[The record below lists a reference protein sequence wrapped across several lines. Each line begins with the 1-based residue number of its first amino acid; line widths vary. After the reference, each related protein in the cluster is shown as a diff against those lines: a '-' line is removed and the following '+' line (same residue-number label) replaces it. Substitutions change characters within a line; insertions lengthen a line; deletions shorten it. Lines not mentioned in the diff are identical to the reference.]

1 MDMQAFFAESDIDA
15 IDSLYSFFNQPVP
28 LIIIALPALISLA
41 FCPLV
46 LFMYKPMV
54 EFFWPASLFPSG
66 PPNINEA
73 ISCFLAPAG
82 LVYAT
87 SFGFSFQGAM
97 QKQRALLNNISLEV
111 ALLDQVIILASNL
124 NNATCKERLQIYRII
139 KEEAVSIILQIQGKV
154 KYSSND
160 YKSDRSSGQVWKIL
174 TLLHRATTRDR
185 RWNMDQIIMAKMLA
199 HIMQLNTACS
209 DRDETL
215 QAIIHPLKWIFLEC
229 LGFFSF
235 FGVLLL
241 QTQSYRME
249 LAMCIITVFSISLLC
264 YVVADFDSPFNGFF
278 KVNLA
283 ALIEIID
290 KAEDMYLLTLEG
302 KDPYQMR
309 AKQTICSTNP
319 NASDDNDDVVEEDLL
334 KV

>member
-1 MDMQAFFAESDIDA
+1 MQ
-15 IDSLYSFFNQPVP
+15 L
-28 LIIIALPALISLA
+28 
-41 FCPLV
+41 CRR
-46 LFMYKPMV
+46 
-54 EFFWPASLFPSG
+54 
-66 PPNINEA
+66 
-73 ISCFLAPAG
+73 
-82 LVYAT
+82 T

-160 YKSDRSSGQVWKIL
+160 YKSDRSSGQVWKPRLKCWL
-174 TLLHRATTRDR
+174 TL
-185 RWNMDQIIMAKMLA
+185 
-199 HIMQLNTACS
+199 MQLNTACS